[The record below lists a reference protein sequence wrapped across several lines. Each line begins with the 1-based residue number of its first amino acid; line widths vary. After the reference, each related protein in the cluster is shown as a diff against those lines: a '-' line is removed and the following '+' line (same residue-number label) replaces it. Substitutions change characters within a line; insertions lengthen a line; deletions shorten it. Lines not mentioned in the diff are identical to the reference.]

1 MLVVE
6 LSRVTRSKGEK
17 IPIND
22 VLILQGKINHL
33 ILDNLGGIALIVNW
47 FIMKTWKQKVNQ

>member
-1 MLVVE
+1 M
-6 LSRVTRSKGEK
+6 SRVTRSKGEK

-22 VLILQGKINHL
+22 VLISQGKINHL
-33 ILDNLGGIALIVNW
+33 ILENRGGIALIVNW